1 MEYNQQVVAQDSLL
15 LGQANHG
22 LRTNWEED
30 PVPSRSAGS
39 SPDSVLNSCRTEMTA
54 VPMSGAVAEE
64 REGKLREA
72 APQELLTLRDEV
84 KE

>member
-1 MEYNQQVVAQDSLL
+1 MLKTSLL

-22 LRTNWEED
+22 LGTNWEED

-39 SPDSVLNSCRTEMTA
+39 TLTVLNSCRTEMSV
-54 VPMSGAVAEE
+54 VPTPGAVAEE
-64 REGKLREA
+64 GGGELGEA
-72 APQELLTLRDEV
+72 APQELLTAGDEV